1 MKLMKCTLLALL
13 LAPLVALADSEDF
26 KVVSMKEVPERVAKT
41 ATSAKPGSY
50 VTKIIR
56 QQDNDQLTYSFYAS
70 QVGRY
75 WVIVVRD
82 DGELVDLYQ
91 SPSAPPNLARS
102 APND

>member
-1 MKLMKCTLLALL
+1 MKLMKSILLALL
-13 LAPLVALADSEDF
+13 LAPIVGLAESEDF
-26 KVVSMKEVPERVAKT
+26 MEVSMNDVPERVAKT
-41 ATSAKPGSY
+41 GTSAKPGSY

-56 QQDNDQLTYSFYAS
+56 QQSADQLTYNFYAS

-82 DGELVDLYQ
+82 DGELIDLYE
-91 SPSAPPNLARS
+91 SPSAPPKLSKS